1 MLEVPVTTLRALLPS
16 GAAPG
21 VSAVASRLR
30 DAGLQ
35 LSPDVGASCRWCLR
49 GELPRGEGMPG
60 LAVAVTLRPCRGLP
74 PHSEGLGAEEAAA
87 ADFELDVE
95 ARLGVDPLA
104 DYHALLRVTAA
115 VAPDLVLMV
124 DEGSSAVRFPEWVHE
139 TAETAAPPSPRVLY
153 TVHAV
158 RRNGRAWVHT
168 HGLVRAGAIE
178 LEMLDVPEEA
188 LSCLAPLVHAVAAQ
202 WLEQGPPCPGE
213 KFEAGRDLELAW
225 APWPKAIAKVPPV
238 GAGGSD
244 DRDDVHAQPAGV
256 LFVPV
261 KGLARTHWRCP
272 SSLAPVLQNDP
283 LLYVSQM
290 ETERMAALAKER
302 WGLFAQ
308 CLARHV
314 DEPDYRF
321 LVKLGYEGEGEHVG
335 QREHL
340 WAEVHEARDHV
351 LEATVACRPRLVS
364 LAQGERGEHEV
375 ARVTD
380 WLVVTPHGN
389 VGPDDAVALEED

>member
-225 APWPKAIAKVPPV
+225 APWPKANREGAPGRGRRFGRPRRRPRA
-238 GAGGSD
+238 AGG
-244 DRDDVHAQPAGV
+244 RALRAGEGPRAHP
-256 LFVPV
+256 LALPV
-261 KGLARTHWRCP
+261 VAR
-272 SSLAPVLQNDP
+272 AGAA
-283 LLYVSQM
+283 
-290 ETERMAALAKER
+290 ERPAALR
-302 WGLFAQ
+302 
-308 CLARHV
+308 LADGDRAHGRAR
-314 DEPDYRF
+314 EGA
-321 LVKLGYEGEGEHVG
+321 LGSLRAVFGAPRG
-335 QREHL
+335 RARL
-340 WAEVHEARDHV
+340 PLPREAR
-351 LEATVACRPRLVS
+351 L
-364 LAQGERGEHEV
+364 RG
-375 ARVTD
+375 R
-380 WLVVTPHGN
+380 G
-389 VGPDDAVALEED
+389 